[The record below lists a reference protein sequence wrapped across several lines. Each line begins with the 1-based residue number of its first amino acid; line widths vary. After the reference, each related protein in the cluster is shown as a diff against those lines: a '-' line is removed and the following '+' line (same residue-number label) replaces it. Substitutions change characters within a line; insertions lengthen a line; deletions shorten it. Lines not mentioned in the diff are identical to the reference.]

1 MTALTLDLVL
11 TMVSSAAMGHAGGLT
26 LPCTGFQ
33 MLQMPKIT
41 HTSHKQL
48 LGSRKRPSR
57 AALAMAGTDRAIGLL
72 HGHPVYFDSADGY
85 QVDVDGRRRPVPSW
99 LHIRRVGDVQVEGAA
114 GLPQISASTQV
125 VYPASDEA
133 VGLFQGRPAH
143 VDEKGGFLVSV
154 DGEWRPVRKDDWPD
168 VIRFTDVDVTT
179 LEERLDCTIGRLQDD
194 RTFIRLGRFLYQ
206 VVRRGT
212 GVCPATGD
220 TVRYRRTLFDYGFP
234 PDRGSKKLRDY
245 EATLEYGKASLYG
258 FEHDMLW
265 SFEHDMLWSMRV
277 GEVRRVI
284 RPMSG
289 SNKTYWELELIEI
302 IEQK

>member
-26 LPCTGFQ
+26 LPCTSFQ
-33 MLQMPKIT
+33 VLQMPKIT

-143 VDEKGGFLVSV
+143 VDEKGGFIVNV

-168 VIRFTDVDVTT
+168 VHQVH
-179 LEERLDCTIGRLQDD
+179 
-194 RTFIRLGRFLYQ
+194 RLGHDQ
-206 VVRRGT
+206 HTRRAAGQ
-212 GVCPATGD
+212 CESHIP
-220 TVRYRRTLFDYGFP
+220 RRQHIH
-234 PDRGSKKLRDY
+234 S
-245 EATLEYGKASLYG
+245 AWAVSLPG
-258 FEHDMLW
+258 
-265 SFEHDMLWSMRV
+265 
-277 GEVRRVI
+277 GETRHRCLPGHGRHCKV
-284 RPMSG
+284 
-289 SNKTYWELELIEI
+289 
-302 IEQK
+302 QKDAF